1 MDNGNAL
8 SRKARRYYVFNTHSF
23 HPNPV
28 RVDFS
33 AYPIEDQE
41 ILIKALQDN
50 FSIAATIQKNR
61 RHYTL
66 YIRSKSANRF
76 VDLIRPYLHSCFLYK
91 IQNN

>member
-28 RVDFS
+28 RVSFS

-41 ILIKALQDN
+41 ILIERSYYSKEPPALYVVYSVKICEP
-50 FSIAATIQKNR
+50 FC
-61 RHYTL
+61 
-66 YIRSKSANRF
+66 RF
-76 VDLIRPYLHSCFLYK
+76 DTPLPSLLFFV
-91 IQNN
+91 